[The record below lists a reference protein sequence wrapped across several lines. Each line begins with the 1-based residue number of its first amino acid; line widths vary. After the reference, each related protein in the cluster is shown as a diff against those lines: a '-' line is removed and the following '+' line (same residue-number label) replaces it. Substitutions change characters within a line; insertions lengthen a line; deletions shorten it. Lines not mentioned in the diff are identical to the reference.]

1 MEITSQFLQY
11 YTYNIV
17 SLLLFFTIGTL
28 AYKLLNIQSQTS
40 YKTTF
45 YRIVIGLLMFT
56 MSVAVFR
63 TSGKSVL
70 IFLVIPLYTF
80 FSYLYN
86 EGKEEKANNTHEHT
100 NYKEI
105 ILSILFFC
113 AFITGYFTYTYIR
126 PDKLFSTLP
135 NTDYNFYAKVST
147 YIWNQRTENA
157 YINYIYRDGGLM
169 PYHYFE
175 LWLNVGLSKV
185 FGTNQLYQ
193 LMLSTYA
200 ICICIVWL
208 GIMTIFNYIGRINWY
223 TYIFAGLSLFVS
235 GLYFSF
241 YKDINFLSQTDLF
254 ANHMFSMPKLATVYL
269 FLTIITLGLIKNNTK
284 LFITGVFFLSVTYT
298 TMLPLLFTSATL
310 YVLCMYVILREP
322 KILMNILLMVCTAL
336 LLFIFFYLFRS
347 KNIVHAETFN
357 KGINFAQ
364 HIKTMINIFGGTLIH
379 LSVIFILHLVI
390 LSVYAKDLFKRFK
403 YNISFLILCVC
414 IGLFEWGILHKM
426 LDSVQLFY
434 NFNVPLIILTFCIF
448 LYYISQNT
456 EKNLIKNF
464 ILIALLILVSDN
476 LKVLACKK
484 SLPQYD
490 SNYVHNVL
498 DEIKGLN
505 PSAAFLYEKDAYNT
519 VFLKNPNVTVPA
531 QFTSILDTR
540 IHPISLSVFETPLDE
555 SSPTYITEKKMVE
568 ASIFYRYVEEK
579 KIKHQFTTIEAAQKD
594 FITEHN
600 IQYIFTS
607 RNVKLNENLQSL
619 VKEHLK
625 DSISGEQFYL
635 LEY

>member
-45 YRIVIGLLMFT
+45 YRIVIGLLIFT

-70 IFLVIPLYTF
+70 IFLAIPLYTF

-86 EGKEEKANNTHEHT
+86 EGKVEKAKNTHEHT
-100 NYKEI
+100 DYKEI
-105 ILSILFFC
+105 ILSILFIC
-113 AFITGYFTYTYIR
+113 AFITGYFTYKYLR
-126 PDKLFSTLP
+126 SDELCSTLP
-135 NTDYNFYAKVST
+135 NLDYNFYAKVST

-157 YINYIYRDGGLM
+157 YINYIQRDGGLM

-175 LWLNVGLSKV
+175 LWLNIGLSKI

-208 GIMTIFNYIGRINWY
+208 ALMTIFNYIGRINWY
-223 TYIFAGLSLFVS
+223 AYIFADLSLFIS
-235 GLYFSF
+235 GIYFSF
-241 YKDINFLSQTDLF
+241 YKDIDFLSQTNLF
-254 ANHMFSMPKLATVYL
+254 ASYLFSMPKLATVYL
-269 FLTIITLGLIKNNTK
+269 FLTIMIFGLVKNNIK
-284 LFITGVFFLSVTYT
+284 LFITGVIFLSITYT

-310 YVLCMYVILREP
+310 YILCMYVILREP
-322 KILMNILLMVCTAL
+322 KILTNILLMVCTAL
-336 LLFIFFYLFRS
+336 LLFIFLYLLRS
-347 KNIVHAETFN
+347 KSIVHAETFN
-357 KGINFAQ
+357 KDINIAQ

-403 YNISFLILCVC
+403 YNIAFLILCVC
-414 IGLFEWGILHKM
+414 VGLFEWGILHKM
-426 LDSVQLFY
+426 LDSVQLFH

-448 LYYISQNT
+448 LYYISYNT
-456 EKNLIKNF
+456 EKKLTKNF
-464 ILIALLILVSDN
+464 ILIILLILVSNN

-498 DEIKGLN
+498 NEIKILN
-505 PSAAFLYEKDAYNT
+505 PNAAFLYGEEDYNT

-540 IHPISLSVFETPLDE
+540 IHPISLSVFETPLDK
-555 SSPTYITEKKMVE
+555 SSPMHTTEKKMVE

-579 KIKHQFTTIEAAQKD
+579 KIKHQFTTIEVAQKD

-619 VKEHLK
+619 VKKHLK

>member
-1 MEITSQFLQY
+1 METALQFLQY
-11 YTYNIV
+11 YSYNVI
-17 SLLLFFTIGTL
+17 SLLLFFSIGTL
-28 AYKLLNIQSQTS
+28 AYKLLNIQSNTS

-45 YRIVIGLLMFT
+45 YRIAIGLLIFT

-70 IFLVIPLYTF
+70 IFLAIPLYTF
-80 FSYLYN
+80 FSYLYY
-86 EGKEEKANNTHEHT
+86 EGKVEKAKNTHEHT
-100 NYKEI
+100 DYKEI
-105 ILSILFFC
+105 ILSILFIC
-113 AFITGYFTYTYIR
+113 AFITGYFTYKYLR
-126 PDKLFSTLP
+126 SDELCSTLP
-135 NTDYNFYAKVST
+135 NLDYNFYAKVST

-157 YINYIYRDGGLM
+157 YIDYIQRDGGLM

-175 LWLNVGLSKV
+175 LWLNIGLSKI

-208 GIMTIFNYIGRINWY
+208 GLMTIFNYIGRINWY
-223 TYIFAGLSLFVS
+223 AYIFADLSLFIS
-235 GLYFSF
+235 GIYFSF
-241 YKDINFLSQTDLF
+241 YKDIDFLSQTNLF
-254 ANHMFSMPKLATVYL
+254 ASYLFSMPKLATVYL
-269 FLTIITLGLIKNNTK
+269 FLTIMIFGLIKNNIK
-284 LFITGVFFLSVTYT
+284 LFITGVIFLSITYT

-310 YVLCMYVILREP
+310 YILCMYVILREP
-322 KILMNILLMVCTAL
+322 KILTNILLMVCTAL
-336 LLFIFFYLFRS
+336 LLFIFLYLFRS
-347 KNIVHAETFN
+347 KSIVHAETFN
-357 KGINFAQ
+357 KDINIAQ

-403 YNISFLILCVC
+403 YNIAFLILCVC
-414 IGLFEWGILHKM
+414 VGLFEWGILHKM
-426 LDSVQLFY
+426 LDSVQLFH

-448 LYYISQNT
+448 LYYISYNT
-456 EKNLIKNF
+456 EKKLTKNF
-464 ILIALLILVSDN
+464 ILIILLILVSNN
-476 LKVLACKK
+476 LKELACKK

-498 DEIKGLN
+498 NEIKILN
-505 PSAAFLYEKDAYNT
+505 PNAAFLYGEEDYNT
-519 VFLKNPNVTVPA
+519 VYLKNPNVTVPA
-531 QFTSILDTR
+531 QFTSVLDTR
-540 IHPISLSVFETPLDE
+540 IHPISLSVFETLLDK
-555 SSPTYITEKKMVE
+555 SSPMHTTEKKMME

-579 KIKHQFTTIEAAQKD
+579 KIKHQFTTIEVAQKD

-619 VKEHLK
+619 VKKHLK